1 MKKIVTLAWATL
13 LILSLTLAACSA
25 APSQA
30 APTESPA
37 VPTAPPPT
45 EIPPPTPT
53 PTPTVPV
60 LGTYELLAPEDM
72 RADLD
77 ELFSR
82 LHNNHPDPYLW
93 RPKAEVDIDR
103 QRVYDELS
111 QPLSMVEYYKKIA
124 PLANSLGDDH
134 TYVVLPD
141 DVTQTITQS
150 ELFFPFAGGI
160 LGQDVYI
167 VLNYSGFT
175 EILPGTQLI
184 SINNIPISD
193 VRNEIK
199 HYQRK
204 SFPRSVDPLMFW
216 YIFGS
221 IDEYTVEYLLPGQ
234 ESPITNT
241 IPGLD
246 ITTLLQNMQ
255 VPEETSAIPLLGPLT
270 YTRLADEENIGRLII
285 YSFVGLGNSVR
296 PAFAQ
301 IRQDGIQHLIIDIRV
316 NMGGRADQINLVMNF
331 LTDQP
336 YRHCSKSWKAPAGGY
351 GSTATWLETACK
363 THQPLEQPE
372 RYQGKLY
379 LLVGQPTYSAGII
392 LANILQDYDL
402 AVLIGEE
409 TLSPASFCGDTQNIN
424 EFSSLPR
431 TGLQYSSSHTCIV
444 RPSGEAD
451 WQRGVIPDFIVETS
465 IEDMLSGHD
474 PVLEY
479 TLELIRSGE

>member
-1 MKKIVTLAWATL
+1 MKKIITLTWATL
-13 LILSLTLAACSA
+13 LILSLTLTACTA
-25 APSQA
+25 APA
-30 APTESPA
+30 EPAPTESPA
-37 VPTAPPPT
+37 VPTTPPPT

-53 PTPTVPV
+53 PTPTVSV
-60 LGTYELLAPEDM
+60 LGTYELLSPEDM

-134 TYVVLPD
+134 TYVALPNDVL
-141 DVTQTITQS
+141 QAIIQQ
-150 ELFFPFAGGI
+150 ELFIPLVVQIQNQRAYVI
-160 LGQDVYI
+160 E
-167 VLNYSGFT
+167 NASGND
-175 EILPGTQLI
+175 EILAGAEILSMNGIPMP
-184 SINNIPISD
+184 NII
-193 VRNEIK
+193 VEIK
-199 HYQRK
+199 GYLPF
-204 SFPRSVDPLMFW
+204 SRSVLFLDFW

-221 IDEYTVEYLLPGQ
+221 LEEYTLEVKLPGQ
-234 ESPITNT
+234 ESPVTQT
-241 IPGLD
+241 VPGLD
-246 ITTLLQNMQ
+246 IMTIVQNMQ
-255 VPEETSAIPLLGPLT
+255 LSDESPAAPPEPVT
-270 YTRLADEENIGRLII
+270 YTRLPEDETIGVLRID
-285 YSFVGLGNSVR
+285 SFIGLGNFVR

-301 IRQDGIQHLIIDIRV
+301 IQQDGIQHLVIDVRE
-316 NMGGRADQINLVMNF
+316 NRGGMSDQVGLVMNF

-351 GSTATWLETACK
+351 GSETTRRESACE
-363 THQPLEQPE
+363 TRQPTEQPE
-372 RYQGKLY
+372 RYQGKRY
-379 LLVGQPTYSAGII
+379 LLVGPKTSSSGITFST
-392 LANILQDYDL
+392 ILQDYDL
-402 AVLIGEE
+402 AVLLGEE
-409 TLSPASFCGDTQNIN
+409 TLSPASFCARVSPF
-424 EFSSLPR
+424 ELPTLPW
-431 TGLQYSSSHTCIV
+431 TGLEYRNSHACFV

-465 IEDMLSGHD
+465 IEDMISGHD